1 MSLTHGAVRTLA
13 QTDGHNSLPTFMPTV
28 QIIHVKKVE
37 TPGGAGSERFRAIIS
52 DGQHYVQG
60 MLATQLN
67 HLVHDKQIMENS
79 IVKVDEFMNNT
90 VQNRTVIILLKIE
103 VINPDPKQRIGNP
116 TDIAKEGDVG
126 AGGGGTAPQAQ
137 PMYGQQQR
145 NQGAGG
151 GMYNQRLAG
160 GGGADGGSGGG
171 NPYQNRFSN
180 NTSSA
185 PIVRSSASS
194 TSSANITPISALNMY
209 MNRWVI
215 RARVTSKSD
224 IRTWSNARG
233 EGSLFSVEL
242 LDSSGQ
248 DIRATFFKEAVDK
261 FYHMLE
267 QDRVYTFSGGRLKVA
282 NAQYNTCK
290 SQFEVTF
297 DQNAEIHLDN
307 DMGDIQHQLFDF
319 VPIAQLENIDP
330 GKYVDVVGVVKS
342 VGQTSSIMSKKSGQE
357 LLKADLVVAD
367 DSGAEVNLT
376 VWGERAN
383 EAQRAYV
390 NCPVVAFRRARVSDF
405 GGRSLSLNQS
415 SPSMVNPRITETQR
429 LQSWWSTTGNKAAG
443 ATRSLSSGGGGA
455 GRMDSF
461 NDRKTISS
469 IKDENMGHTDPS
481 KPDWLSFKGTFNFIK
496 KDREGGAWY
505 PACSNSG
512 DPCKNMYKVTQTTD
526 GNWFCDKCQG
536 TSPSCVRRFIF
547 SATVTDDTS
556 TTWVSVFNEQ
566 AEVLFGGVTADDVYK
581 QTYADPENQNQDVYD
596 SYFTKANFTDWI
608 LKCKVKQ
615 DTRDG
620 ETRVKTSVYSLHP
633 VDYAKESRD
642 LLKAIN
648 AF

>member
-1 MSLTHGAVRTLA
+1 MSLTRGAVRTLA
-13 QTDGHNSLPTFMPTV
+13 QTDGHNSMPSFMPVV

-67 HLVHDKQIMENS
+67 HLVHSNQIMENS
-79 IVKVDEFMNNT
+79 IVKVDEFMNNL
-90 VQNRTVIILLKIE
+90 VQNRTVIILLKVE
-103 VINPDPKQRIGNP
+103 VINPDPKQRFGNP
-116 TDIAKEGDVG
+116 TDIAKEGDLS
-126 AGGGGTAPQAQ
+126 AGGGGGPPQAQ
-137 PMYGQQQR
+137 PMYGQQR
-145 NQGAGG
+145 NQGGG
-151 GMYNQRLAG
+151 GMYNQRPAAAAAG
-160 GGGADGGSGGG
+160 GGGS

-180 NTSSA
+180 NASSNSSA
-185 PIVRSSASS
+185 PIVTSSSSSSAS
-194 TSSANITPISALNMY
+194 ITPIAALNMY

-215 RARVTSKSD
+215 RARLTTKSD

-233 EGSLFSVEL
+233 EGSLFSCEL

-248 DIRATFFKEAVDK
+248 DIRCTFFKEAVDK

-267 QDRVYTFSGGRLKVA
+267 VDRVYTFSGGRLKVA

-307 DMGDIQHQLFDF
+307 DVGDIQHQLFDF
-319 VPIAQLENIDP
+319 VPIAQLENVDP
-330 GKYVDVVGVVKS
+330 GKYVDIVGVVKS
-342 VGQTSSIMSKKSGQE
+342 VGQTSSIVSKKSGQE
-357 LLKADLVVAD
+357 LLKADLVIAD
-367 DSGAEVNLT
+367 DSGVEVNLT
-376 VWGERAN
+376 VWGDRAN
-383 EAQRAYV
+383 EVQSAYV
-390 NCPVVAFRRARVSDF
+390 NCPIVAFRRARVSDF

-415 SPSMVNPRITETQR
+415 SPAMVNPHIPETQR
-429 LQSWWSTTGNKAAG
+429 LQSWWSTTGNKSIG
-443 ATRSLSSGGGGA
+443 SMRSLSAGGGGA

-461 NDRKTISS
+461 EDRKTIAS

-481 KPDWLSFKGTFNFIK
+481 KPDWLSFKATFNFIK
-496 KDREGGAWY
+496 KDRDGGAWY

-536 TSPSCVRRFIF
+536 TSPTCVRRFIF

-566 AEVLFGGVTADDVYK
+566 AEVLFDGATADGVFK
-581 QTYADPENQNQDVYD
+581 QTFEDPENHNQDAYD
-596 SYFTKANFTDWI
+596 SYFAKANFTDWI
-608 LKCKVKQ
+608 MKCKVKQ

-642 LLKAIN
+642 LLKAI
-648 AF
+648 AAL